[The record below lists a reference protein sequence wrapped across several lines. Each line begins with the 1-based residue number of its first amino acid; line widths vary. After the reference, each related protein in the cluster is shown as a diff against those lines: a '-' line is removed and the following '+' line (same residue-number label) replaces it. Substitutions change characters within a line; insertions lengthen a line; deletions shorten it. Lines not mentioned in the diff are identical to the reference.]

1 MDLTEVGSGRCNPS
15 RTAALRTEAFLQVP
29 HMPLRLISLLRALD
43 VMKLAC
49 RTGVA
54 CLENAPQGDSL
65 GFTHASV
72 LVITIIITLFYAGGG
87 RKGHEGDQTLSVFC
101 VLHV

>member
-1 MDLTEVGSGRCNPS
+1 MFFYLTRMNGQQNCCRESPFLTLMIKMDLTEVGPGRCNPS
-15 RTAALRTEAFLQVP
+15 RMAALWTEAFLQVP

-65 GFTHASV
+65 GFTHS
-72 LVITIIITLFYAGGG
+72 TQGSTL
-87 RKGHEGDQTLSVFC
+87 
-101 VLHV
+101 